1 MRKTIINNSGNCL
14 NNNNLPTKNE
24 VEKIIMGSK
33 KIQKLIINEN
43 ENIKKLLL
51 QNETKL
57 RNRIDVINE
66 QKQIAFR
73 NKKTEGFL
81 QLSVMYWQTFAALNN
96 IEKKDFEN
104 YKFETPYCNEIR
116 KLVIN
121 DYPKTV

>member
-1 MRKTIINNSGNCL
+1 MLKY
-14 NNNNLPTKNE
+14 
-24 VEKIIMGSK
+24 KIK
-33 KIQKLIINEN
+33 KLIINEN

-73 NKKTEGFL
+73 NKKTKGFL
-81 QLSVMYWQTFAALNN
+81 QLSVMYWQTFVALNN

-104 YKFETPYCNEIR
+104 YKFETPYCNQII

-121 DYPKTV
+121 NYPKAV

>member
-1 MRKTIINNSGNCL
+1 M
-14 NNNNLPTKNE
+14 
-24 VEKIIMGSK
+24 
-33 KIQKLIINEN
+33 
-43 ENIKKLLL
+43 

-66 QKQIAFR
+66 QIQIAFL

-104 YKFETPYCNEIR
+104 YKFETPYCNQII

-121 DYPKTV
+121 NYPKAV